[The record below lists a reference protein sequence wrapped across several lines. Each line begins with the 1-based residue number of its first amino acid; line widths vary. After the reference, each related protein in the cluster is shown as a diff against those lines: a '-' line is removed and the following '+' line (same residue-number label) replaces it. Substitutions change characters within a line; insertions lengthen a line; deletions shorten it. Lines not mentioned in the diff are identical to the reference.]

1 VIDVP
6 FVPVN
11 GVKIYYEVRGEGEPI
26 AFLNGIMA
34 RTVSWGN
41 QTRYFVKNGYKV
53 ILHDFRG
60 QGQSDR
66 PRIKYSMDMHVEDL
80 KGLLDAL
87 NIRKLHLVGLSYG
100 GKVALMFALKY
111 PQYLK
116 SLIVAST
123 TPTVDKAIRA
133 KVDRWILGAR
143 FRSGRI
149 LFQIVYPDIYSDD
162 FLETKWEFV
171 MSTAPAFEQIDF
183 DALIEL
189 SKAFLEVDLR
199 GKMTSIN
206 VPTLI
211 IVGSEDKVF
220 PPKYSKMIHEE
231 IEGSKFITV
240 EGCGHVIIWE
250 KPDEFNKIIHEFIKY
265 QTG

>member
-1 VIDVP
+1 MP
-6 FVPVN
+6 FAHVN
-11 GVKIYYEVRGEGEPI
+11 NVKIYYDIRGEGEPI

-41 QTRYFVKNGYKV
+41 QTKYFVSNGYKI

-60 QGQSDR
+60 QGQSER

-80 KGLLDAL
+80 KELLDKL
-87 NIRKLHLVGLSYG
+87 NIKKLHLVGLSYG

-111 PQYLK
+111 PEYIK
-116 SLIVAST
+116 SLTVVST

-149 LFQIVYPDIYSDD
+149 LFQIVYPDIYSDG
-162 FLETKWEFV
+162 FLEQKWEFV
-171 MSTAPAFEQIDF
+171 MTTAPAFEQIDF

-189 SKAFLEVDLR
+189 SKAFLEVDLK
-199 GKMTSIN
+199 GKMSSIN

-211 IVGSEDKVF
+211 VVGSEDKVF

-231 IEGSKFITV
+231 IKRSKLIIV

-250 KPDEFNKIIHEFIKY
+250 KPDEFNKIVHEFIKLHSI
-265 QTG
+265 